1 MGDSIYRKFMIRF
14 NLQDTNDTGL
24 ANRLPRPALHQ
35 SVNLLICNRHLRGA
49 PGLSPVEL
57 ATIKAPGTQPYSKP
71 VMDQQLDPVRAFI
84 VSHQTTTGH

>member
-24 ANRLPRPALHQ
+24 ANRLPTQALHQ